1 MSDYTIR
8 RFIKDLES
16 LSDGIKDLP
25 VTVECP
31 NGIRVQPKI
40 KFRREQ
46 EHNFKSKIL
55 EVVIHYE

>member
-1 MSDYTIR
+1 MNDYTIR
-8 RFIKDLES
+8 KLIKDLEC
-16 LSDGIKDLP
+16 LRDDIKDLP

-40 KFRREQ
+40 KFVREQ

>member
-8 RFIKDLES
+8 RFIKDLER
-16 LSDGIKDLP
+16 LSDDIKNLP
-25 VTVECP
+25 VTVECL

-46 EHNFKSKIL
+46 EYNFKSKIL